1 MDRNQKAAVIAL
13 IAVVILIIIAIG
25 LIVYEVRTVG
35 VPAFKLP
42 SFNTSH
48 NDNPAETFDPFNTP
62 AIDIPIPSLTPGFS
76 IVPPSQTPGPVKP
89 SATVPVI
96 TPPAEMKY
104 KSVFFGNYEQG
115 SGIEPIEWLV
125 LEENEESCVLISRYA
140 LEELKYHGRKEPVTW
155 ETSGLRAWLNRE
167 FLDMAFSPEEQSA
180 ILITEVDNSLGN
192 PVFHTEGGNNTE
204 DRVFLLSREEV
215 MTYFPSEGE
224 RLCEP
229 TLHSKR
235 ASLAGY
241 SHWWTRSPGSMPYY
255 ADYISYRGAVI
266 SQNVDNKFTAI
277 RPVLRVMTEYL
288 HREE

>member
-62 AIDIPIPSLTPGFS
+62 AIDIPIPSLTPDFS

-125 LEENEESCVLISRYA
+125 LEENEESCLLISRYA
-140 LEELKYHGRKEPVTW
+140 LEELKRARYMGNKRSESVA
-155 ETSGLRAWLNRE
+155 EQRVSGYGIQ
-167 FLDMAFSPEEQSA
+167 P
-180 ILITEVDNSLGN
+180 
-192 PVFHTEGGNNTE
+192 GGTVRYPN
-204 DRVFLLSREEV
+204 
-215 MTYFPSEGE
+215 Y
-224 RLCEP
+224 
-229 TLHSKR
+229 
-235 ASLAGY
+235 
-241 SHWWTRSPGSMPYY
+241 RSG
-255 ADYISYRGAVI
+255 
-266 SQNVDNKFTAI
+266 
-277 RPVLRVMTEYL
+277 
-288 HREE
+288 